1 MERSGI
7 FLLLP
12 KSLYISPAVTNFY
25 GTEIEIFAGFGP
37 VGNTEKKI
45 LGPIISNFVGIFFLF
60 LWAKNKFKFKKIY
73 IEASALKSGTK

>member
-45 LGPIISNFVGIFFLF
+45 WADYEQLLRAVSPCFHGQNKILIFL
-60 LWAKNKFKFKKIY
+60 LNIV
-73 IEASALKSGTK
+73 ASALKSCTK